1 MTPPLPLIHIT
12 LMQPAGYVHS
22 LGLLDQARYVRYQ
35 LRRLGAKVTLA
46 KNRLRED
53 SLNIVFGAH
62 LGFPEDWRRRH
73 ACLFFN
79 LEQLGDGGAAVGE
92 AYLQLL
98 RTSAVADYDAS
109 NVAAYAADSADV
121 PLLPFL
127 HAPYLESAD
136 AMPLADRPIDLL
148 FFGSVNARRRAFIDR
163 IEATGVSVATFDHPL
178 YGAER
183 DAYIRQSKAV
193 LNCSFYDSAR
203 FEQARVFQCLSM
215 GTPVIS
221 ERRPGAHAP
230 AAFQDAVFW
239 IDPAGDALESFF
251 SQHFAT
257 PAYTAEAYQQ
267 LAAFRAHD
275 PVEHYAD
282 LLLFAVGFTQGHG
295 INRLGSGDSGAW
307 RPTLINLGSGKDYRA
322 GWLNLD
328 VQDQAE
334 PDAVLDL
341 GAPLSLPLAMDSRYG
356 GQIELSAAS
365 IDVLY
370 ANNVLE
376 HVPNLT
382 LLMTNALA
390 LLKEGG
396 RFEIEVPYEHAPTAW
411 QDPTHVRAL
420 NENSWIYYSD
430 WFWYLGWFEHR
441 FDMVG
446 SSYLDLNLQPCA
458 KEAASFMRVVLQKVE
473 TTARER
479 TVARTM
485 QADLRLPEDAIPQD
499 DELAIATSEE
509 PAPHHAALRPA
520 SRPTCPAD
528 QGQAMTALAV

>member
-1 MTPPLPLIHIT
+1 MTTPLPPIHIT

-35 LRRLGAKVTLA
+35 LRRLGATVTLA

-62 LGFPEDWRRRH
+62 LGFPEDWSRRH
-73 ACLFFN
+73 ACIFVN
-79 LEQLGDGGAAVGE
+79 LEQLGDGGAAVSE
-92 AYLQLL
+92 AYMKLL
-98 RTSAVADYDAS
+98 RSSAVADYDAS
-109 NVAAYAADSADV
+109 NVAAYADDPADV

-136 AMPLADRPIDLL
+136 TVPLADRPIDLL
-148 FFGSVNARRRAFIDR
+148 FFGSMNARRRAFIDR
-163 IEATGVSVATFDHPL
+163 IEATGVSVAMFDHPL

-183 DAYIRQSKAV
+183 DAYIQQSKAV

-221 ERRPGAHAP
+221 ERRPGAQAP
-230 AAFQDAVFW
+230 AAFDDAVFW

-251 SQHFAT
+251 TQHFAT
-257 PAYTAEAYQQ
+257 PAYIDEAHQR

-275 PVEHYAD
+275 PIDHYAE
-282 LLLFAVGFTQGHG
+282 LLLFGVGFLQGHA

-307 RPTLINLGSGKDYRA
+307 RPTQINLGSGKDYRP

-328 VQDQAE
+328 VQDRAE

-356 GQIELSAAS
+356 GQIELIAAS

-376 HVPNLT
+376 HVPNLP
-382 LLMTNALA
+382 LMMSNALA
-390 LLKEGG
+390 LLKDGG
-396 RFEIEVPYEHAPTAW
+396 RFEIEVPYERAMTAW
-411 QDPTHVRAL
+411 QDPTHLRAM

-441 FDMVG
+441 FNMIG
-446 SSYLDLNLQPCA
+446 SSYLDLKLQPCA
-458 KEAASFMRVVLQKVE
+458 KENAAFMRVVLQKVE

-479 TVARTM
+479 TLARTM

-499 DELAIATSEE
+499 DEIAIAAQDDCPSQD
-509 PAPHHAALRPA
+509 AALPPT
-520 SRPTCPAD
+520 SRSTVPAD
-528 QGQAMTALAV
+528 HGHAVAA